1 MLDLQWAFVFW
12 VVRKCIQKNV
22 CMNNAESIMNIIILI
37 RSRHIFNSLRDVHD
51 MNAYFGD
58 HACLKAKTDQQ
69 QYIKFG
75 VWDLAW

>member
-1 MLDLQWAFVFW
+1 
-12 VVRKCIQKNV
+12 
-22 CMNNAESIMNIIILI
+22 MNIITLFH
-37 RSRHIFNSLRDVHD
+37 SQPHFLYSFHDVHD

-75 VWDLAW
+75 V

>member
-1 MLDLQWAFVFW
+1 
-12 VVRKCIQKNV
+12 
-22 CMNNAESIMNIIILI
+22 MNIIILF
-37 RSRHIFNSLRDVHD
+37 RSQTHIFYSLHVVQD

-75 VWDLAW
+75 V

>member
-1 MLDLQWAFVFW
+1 
-12 VVRKCIQKNV
+12 
-22 CMNNAESIMNIIILI
+22 MNNAESIMNIIILI

-75 VWDLAW
+75 V